1 MKKKTIVGLVL
12 VAAAFGSVWA
22 AGIASAG
29 ESPSKAPEVQNT
41 VLTDM
46 PGDTTAFPPITLG

>member
-22 AGIASAG
+22 VGAASAG
-29 ESPSKAPEVQNT
+29 ESQSKAPEIQNT
-41 VLTDM
+41 VLVGP
-46 PGDTTAFPPITLG
+46 PGDSIGSGPIEP